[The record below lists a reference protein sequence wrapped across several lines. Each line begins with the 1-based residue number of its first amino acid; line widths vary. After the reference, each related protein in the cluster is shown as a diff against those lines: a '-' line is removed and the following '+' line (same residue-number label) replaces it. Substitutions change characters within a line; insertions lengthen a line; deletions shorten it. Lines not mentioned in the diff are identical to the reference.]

1 MKDYSDFPALKI
13 EREGE
18 NDEIFVVSINRP
30 DRMNAIDPKTH
41 TQVGRVWRL
50 LDRDDD
56 CKVIVLTGAGDAFC
70 AGVDVKR
77 DTHTG
82 EGKNRRYRRMRAR
95 PGASKLVDY
104 MLDVEKPIVT
114 MINGPA
120 VGLGLVLAMLGDIS
134 ICSTEARLGDTHINI
149 GVTPGDGG
157 VLLLPMLLGMNRAKE
172 VMMTGDLYTG
182 TQAAEMGLVNYAV
195 PPEELRAKTLEMAQ
209 KLAGKAPY
217 AMKTTKASLNMIM
230 RRRALD
236 VLDLS
241 HLYEQLCMRTDDHK
255 EGIQAMK
262 EKRKPN
268 FVGY

>member
-1 MKDYSDFPALKI
+1 MKIDRAG
-13 EREGE
+13 ER
-18 NDEIFVVSINRP
+18 DEIFIVSINRP
-30 DRMNAIDPKTH
+30 ERMNAIDPVTH

-56 CKVIVLTGAGDAFC
+56 CKVIVLTGAGKAFC

-77 DTHTG
+77 ERPAGD
-82 EGKNRRYRRMRAR
+82 GKTRRYRRLRAR

-120 VGLGLVLAMLGDIS
+120 IGLGLVLALLGDIS
-134 ICSTEARLGDTHINI
+134 IASTEAKLGDTHINI

-157 VLLLPMLLGMNRAKE
+157 VLLLPMLVGMNRAKE
-172 VMMTGDLYTG
+172 MLLTGDLYTG
-182 TQAAEMGLVNYAV
+182 REAAAMGLVNYAV
-195 PPEELRAKTLEMAQ
+195 PPGQLLEKTLDLAQ
-209 KLAGKAPY
+209 KLADKAPY

-236 VLDLS
+236 ILDLS

-255 EGIQAMK
+255 EGVQAMK
-262 EKRKPN
+262 EKRKPD
-268 FVGY
+268 FVGH